1 MEHVSMPLDHPGA
14 PAPRPLSTWIDHLKR
29 RRLASKK
36 GREAER
42 QRCTASRHKL
52 AQADRLIAEIIASA
66 DLIGQ
71 GIDPDGYPAAYLLL
85 TLHRSAFE
93 GLATFGAEL
102 EDLEDSNDAE
112 PEVDDE
118 PSVGADTP
126 EFDPCDLGEPRAY
139 PAAANAAI
147 LAETK
152 ARYNP
157 VFRAT
162 SRFGQRIFRAL
173 DPETKRAGA
182 WLIEKRRAAR

>member
-1 MEHVSMPLDHPGA
+1 LNRDA
-14 PAPRPLSTWIDHLKR
+14 FD
-29 RRLASKK
+29 RLA
-36 GREAER
+36 
-42 QRCTASRHKL
+42 
-52 AQADRLIAEIIASA
+52 I
-66 DLIGQ
+66 
-71 GIDPDGYPAAYLLL
+71 
-85 TLHRSAFE
+85 
-93 GLATFGAEL
+93 FGAEL
-102 EDLEDSNDAE
+102 DDLEDSQDAE
-112 PEVDDE
+112 PDVDEE
-118 PSVGADTP
+118 PSIGADAP